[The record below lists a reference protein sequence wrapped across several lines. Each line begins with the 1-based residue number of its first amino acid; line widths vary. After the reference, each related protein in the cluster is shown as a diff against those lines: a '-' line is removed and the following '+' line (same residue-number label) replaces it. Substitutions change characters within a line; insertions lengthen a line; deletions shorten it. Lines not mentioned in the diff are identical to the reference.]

1 MCLYSSLAFMHGPV
15 TCFSV
20 HRRKDNI
27 FAWSQ
32 KYYLAL
38 GDRSAVRFE
47 KILLMTTVKLE
58 LECKLEH

>member
-1 MCLYSSLAFMHGPV
+1 MHGPV